1 MTVLRRLFRYL
12 APYWKQLI
20 LTAALLVL
28 LTVFELLPPLF
39 QKQIV
44 DEVIGTRDLSRLGVL
59 IAGLVGVYALIQ
71 VANSGDL
78 YVRHALGQRFI
89 FDLRVR
95 LYSYL
100 QRLSLSFFE
109 RTSTGELM
117 SRVTNDVNALE
128 NFVTHGTSFMA
139 IDLMRLM
146 GTAIIL
152 FFLEWRL
159 ALLVLIPVP
168 ILAIGM
174 RWFNTRVRSVY
185 RRVRDR
191 LGDINAKLQD
201 NLAGIRVI
209 QAFGREANEL
219 ERFTAESQR
228 YYEAR
233 VRGIRYWSSFFPAM
247 YFMASLG
254 SVLVLGV
261 GAVMVVR
268 GQLSLGSMV
277 AFLSYVV
284 SFYQP
289 IRRLTE
295 IDNVFQEAIAAG
307 ERIFELLDE
316 MPEIEDTPDA
326 VALPRLRGEVR
337 FQDVHFRYDAASA
350 DSPRLRSGQ
359 APRLPLRPFGEAQ
372 SGLRP
377 STLRR
382 GPSTGS
388 GRGSGQALLRT
399 SSGQGSGQAAQAA
412 SASSAQAVPEV
423 LHDVEF
429 HIAPGEVVALVG
441 PSGAGKTS
449 IANLLCRFYD
459 PIQGQVTVDGYD
471 LRRVQIKSL
480 RRQIAVVLQDTFLFN
495 TTVRENLLYG
505 KPDAGQE
512 EMIAAAQAA
521 YAHEFIEQLPQGYDT
536 EIGER
541 GVKLSGGQKQRLA
554 LARAILADPRILILD
569 EATSSVD
576 AEAEYLIQQALDEV
590 LKGRTALVI
599 AHRLSTIRNADKIIA
614 LEGGRIRE
622 VGDHQELLSRGGLYS
637 QLYRR
642 QIELAAVGQGEAGEE

>member
-1 MTVLRRLFRYL
+1 MSVLRRLFRYL
-12 APYWKQLI
+12 APYWGRLI
-20 LTAALLVL
+20 LTATLLVL

-44 DEVIGTRDLSRLGVL
+44 DEVIGARDLGHPSASSSTGSLHGSGRSLGVL
-59 IAGLVGVYALIQ
+59 VAGLVGVYALTQ

-78 YVRHALGQRFI
+78 YVRHALGERFI

-95 LYSYL
+95 LYAYL
-100 QRLSLSFFE
+100 QYLSLSFFE

-117 SRVTNDVNALE
+117 SRVTNDINALE
-128 NFVTHGTSFMA
+128 HFVTHGASFIA
-139 IDLMRLM
+139 IDLMRLI
-146 GTAIIL
+146 GTGVIL

-174 RWFNTRVRSVY
+174 RWYNTRIRPVY
-185 RRVRDR
+185 RRVRAR
-191 LGDINAKLQD
+191 LGDINARLQD
-201 NLAGIRVI
+201 NLSGIQVI
-209 QAFGREANEL
+209 QAFGREDATL

-233 VRGIRYWSSFFPAM
+233 VRGIRYSSSFFPAM
-247 YFMASLG
+247 YFIASLG

-268 GQLSLGSMV
+268 GQMSLGSMV

-295 IDNVFQEAIAAG
+295 IDDIFQQAIAAG

-316 MPEIEDTPDA
+316 VPEIEDAPDA
-326 VALPRLRGEVR
+326 IALPRLRGEVL
-337 FQDVHFRYDAASA
+337 FHDVHFRYGAAS
-350 DSPRLRSGQ
+350 DS
-359 APRLPLRPFGEAQ
+359 AE
-372 SGLRP
+372 
-377 STLRR
+377 
-382 GPSTGS
+382 
-388 GRGSGQALLRT
+388 
-399 SSGQGSGQAAQAA
+399 
-412 SASSAQAVPEV
+412 PEV

-459 PIQGQVTVDGYD
+459 PIHGQITVDGYD
-471 LRRVQIKSL
+471 LRQVQIKSL

-505 KPDAGQE
+505 KPDASE
-512 EMIAAAQAA
+512 EAMIAAAKAA
-521 YAHEFIEQLPQGYDT
+521 YAHDFIMALPQGYDT

-554 LARAILADPRILILD
+554 LARAILSDPRILILD

-614 LEGGRIRE
+614 LEGGRIIE
-622 VGDHQELLSRGGLYS
+622 IGDHRELLAQGGLYS

-642 QIELAAVGQGEAGEE
+642 QIELAAVGQGEAVEE